1 MKKFT
6 AVALAGLG
14 SMTVAAAAPS
24 MAASTPTAPNGQHAA
39 PAPVVGNLQ
48 HTPMQ
53 YWCNKGV
60 PSYIIAVRTVKTPE
74 KSVTFTQVELKETHI
89 LGPVTHDKPLTIF
102 SKINLAGQHVTLKV
116 KGNTSGSSFTVHGM
130 VPATCA
136 GLPKVQPNGS
146 VTPAPGQTKPAP
158 VTTPTTPHKSMPAKP
173 APTRPIGP
181 KVQTDLVTSSNSNT
195 TGELALAGLALAG
208 LGAGSV
214 VAARRRS

>member
-1 MKKFT
+1 MKN
-6 AVALAGLG
+6 APICASAILAGLSLG
-14 SMTVAAAAPS
+14 AAAPS
-24 MAASTPTAPNGQHAA
+24 VAATSITAPTKHAA
-39 PAPVVGNLQ
+39 APITGNLQ

-60 PSYIIAVRTVKTPE
+60 PSYIIAVRAVKAPE
-74 KSVTFTQVELKETHI
+74 KSVTFTQVELKETHT

-116 KGNTSGSSFTVHGM
+116 TGNTSGSMFTVHGT
-130 VPATCA
+130 VPTTCA

-158 VTTPTTPHKSMPAKP
+158 VTTTASPRPHKPAGTPAPAKP
-173 APTRPIGP
+173 IGP
-181 KVQTDLVTSSNSNT
+181 QVQTDLVAASGSNMS
-195 TGELALAGLALAG
+195 GELALAGLALAG
-208 LGAGSV
+208 IGAGSV